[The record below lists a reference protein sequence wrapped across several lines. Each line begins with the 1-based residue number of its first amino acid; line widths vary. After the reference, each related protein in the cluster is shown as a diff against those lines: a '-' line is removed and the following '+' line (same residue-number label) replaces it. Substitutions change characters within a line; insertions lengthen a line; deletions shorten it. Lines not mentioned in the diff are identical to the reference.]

1 MKTLTTIQA
10 VELIKDTNNIFTVTF
25 IKKDNTLREMNCRLN
40 VSKYTNGKGQAYN
53 PADYDLLTV
62 YDMKEAR
69 KLEDIDKAKAY
80 RNINLRTLQTLTVN
94 GESFK
99 INTSVESK

>member
-10 VELIKDTNNIFTVTF
+10 VELIKETKNIFTVTF
-25 IKKDNTLREMNCRLN
+25 IKKDGTVREMNCRLN
-40 VSKYTNGKGQAYN
+40 VDKYVTGKGQSYN

-69 KLEDIDKAKAY
+69 KLDDIDKAKAY
-80 RNINLRTLQTLTVN
+80 RNINLRTLQSLTVN

-99 INTSVESK
+99 ISTSVESK